1 MDENS
6 DPHGVEKKE
15 GRDFWGGFF
24 FVSLKK
30 DGKDRGKKR
39 GVLSEYHQTP
49 INRIPTN

>member
-15 GRDFWGGFF
+15 GRGFWGVF

-30 DGKDRGKKR
+30 DCKDRGEKR

>member
-6 DPHGVEKKE
+6 DPHGVEKKRGE
-15 GRDFWGGFF
+15 RFLGCF

-30 DGKDRGKKR
+30 DCKDPGEKR